1 VRPSRRPKKEHNVKK
16 SSRSIAVVRA
26 SRRSRFFRT
35 SGGLL
40 VASLLVAAG
49 ALGACK
55 KKEPG
60 PAAAAAAA
68 TAVAAAKHSCD
79 RRVGSKLCVEY
90 LGAAGTE
97 AYVTKE
103 CGAIANAKYIA
114 GTCPAGS
121 IGRCAKFVGTPAELH
136 ELHYQGNF
144 EVVKK
149 MCEGGGGAFT
159 LTK

>member
-1 VRPSRRPKKEHNVKK
+1 VKK
-16 SSRSIAVVRA
+16 SPRSIAAVRA
-26 SRRSRFFRT
+26 SRRSRLVRT
-35 SGGLL
+35 PGGWLVAALL
-40 VASLLVAAG
+40 VTAG

-55 KKEPG
+55 KKDGAPTAAV
-60 PAAAAAAA
+60 AAAS
-68 TAVAAAKHSCD
+68 TAAAKHSCD

-103 CGAIANAKYIA
+103 CAAIANAKYIA

-144 EVVKK
+144 EMVKK